1 MKNFTTLL
9 IMFVLATLSTHAQS
23 VTGKWKT
30 TDDKTG
36 EDKSIVEIYEKDG
49 KIYGKII
56 EILNPDK
63 KDAKCTDCKGAD
75 KDKPING
82 MVIIRGLSKDGDS
95 WSDGKILDPNKGKT
109 YRCTIKLHE
118 KNKNKLDV
126 RGYIGVSLVGRT
138 QTWTRVP

>member
-9 IMFVLATLSTHAQS
+9 IMFVLATLSTYAQG
-23 VTGKWKT
+23 VIGKWKT

-49 KIYGKII
+49 KIYGKVI

-109 YRCTIKLHE
+109 YKCTIKLDE

-138 QTWTRVP
+138 QTWTRVK